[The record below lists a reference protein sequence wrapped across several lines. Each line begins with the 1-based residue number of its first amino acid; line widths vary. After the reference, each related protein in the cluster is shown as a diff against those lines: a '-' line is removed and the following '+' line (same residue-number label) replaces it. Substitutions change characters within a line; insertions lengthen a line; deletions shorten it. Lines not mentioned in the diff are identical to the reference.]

1 MDSFLKDFNPTVN
14 RTLHPLTTQPGSSIL
29 KLLLVLYGATIAPK
43 LPDKLLKYFDYV
55 PFKIFVVFLIVWT
68 SNYDP
73 AMALLI
79 ALSFYASFNVLNAK
93 KAFESFSTL
102 EEYIPSDRQE

>member
-1 MDSFLKDFNPTVN
+1 MDSYLRDFNPAIN

-43 LPDKLLKYFDYV
+43 LPGKLLKYFDYV
-55 PFKIFVVFLIVWT
+55 PFKLFVIFLIVWT

-79 ALSFYASFNVLNAK
+79 TLSFYASFNVLNAK
-93 KAFESFSTL
+93 KAFENFTTL
-102 EEYIPSDRQE
+102 DNEEDA